1 MARAKK
7 ADEERRA
14 ANWARQQRYRER
26 HIVVKGG
33 PMPDASPVV
42 RLNALIDTDAKDG
55 LERLTVCYGVTQKSI
70 IERFVAEAETALIDP
85 LDADTR
91 ADYRAGGYRAP
102 MPECLFRSTGL
113 SGNADEIEALRSN
126 VDELTRAL
134 GIKQTHLEARQAV
147 IDELA
152 RQLETLR
159 AAAAVETVSA
169 KGEVDAQS
177 DQGQADDKAKKG
189 GPWPVHVWAMAVRMA
204 AEGADMKPIAEAM
217 SAAAGGRVP
226 PSTSSL
232 PGQIRTWATKLG
244 V

>member
-7 ADEERRA
+7 TDEERRA

-70 IERFVAEAETALIDP
+70 IERFVAEAETALIEP

-91 ADYRAGGYRAP
+91 ADYRAGSYRVP

-113 SGNADEIEALRSN
+113 SGNADEIEALRSS
-126 VDELTRAL
+126 VDELTGAL
-134 GIKQTHLEARQAV
+134 GIKQTHLEALGAV
-147 IDELA
+147 
-152 RQLETLR
+152 
-159 AAAAVETVSA
+159 
-169 KGEVDAQS
+169 
-177 DQGQADDKAKKG
+177 QGQADDKAKKG
-189 GPWPVHVWAMAVRMA
+189 GPWPAEVRAMAVRMK
-204 AEGADMKPIAEAM
+204 AEGAKLPAIAEAM
-217 SAAAGGRVP
+217 SAAAGGRAP
-226 PSTSSL
+226 PDTSSL
-232 PGQIRTWATKLG
+232 TPQLKRWAAKLG